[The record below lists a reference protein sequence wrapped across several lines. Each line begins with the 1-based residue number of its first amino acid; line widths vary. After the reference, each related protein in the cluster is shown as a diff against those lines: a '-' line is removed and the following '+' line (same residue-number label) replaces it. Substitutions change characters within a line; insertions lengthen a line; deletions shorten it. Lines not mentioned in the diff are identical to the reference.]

1 MVGQSFVRGKK
12 GDNVSSHRWIALKYL
27 HEFPDAVFLEVAT
40 EPLLGHEE
48 VWSANLEEAVKR
60 AIMFDPTVGSR
71 SNFHTSFRMQFSSR

>member
-1 MVGQSFVRGKK
+1 MVGQSFVRGQK

-48 VWSANLEEAVKR
+48 VWSANLE
-60 AIMFDPTVGSR
+60 
-71 SNFHTSFRMQFSSR
+71 